1 MDQDI
6 NMSNQIKFFIDGK
19 QTLAAKSELTVAEI
33 LGSAK
38 IPIDEYYLVSEKGD
52 EYKDPTKEIKLYSGE
67 RFQTRK
73 RDHAPSVIKKIYYSV
88 NGEAQMTERNPL
100 TVETIL
106 KNAGAA
112 ASIDVAQ
119 IDSYYLESIE
129 NDQTYNSLA
138 DQVTIQEGDRFL
150 AVYRG
155 KTPVA

>member
-1 MDQDI
+1 
-6 NMSNQIKFFIDGK
+6 MSNQIRIFIDGK
-19 QTLAAKSELTVAEI
+19 QVLATKSNLTVAEI
-33 LGSAK
+33 LDAAK

-52 EYKDPTKEIKLYSGE
+52 EYKDPNKKVKFYSGE
-67 RFQTRK
+67 RFKSTK
-73 RDHAPSVIKKIYYSV
+73 RRHVPPVTKTIHYSV
-88 NGEAQMTERNPL
+88 NGEAQMTERSPL

-106 KNAGAA
+106 KIAGAA

-119 IDSYYLESIE
+119 IDSYYLESVE
-129 NDQTYNSLA
+129 GDQTYNNLS

>member
-1 MDQDI
+1 
-6 NMSNQIKFFIDGK
+6 MSNQIKIFIDGK
-19 QTLAAKSELTVAEI
+19 QIFVTKSDLTLAEI
-33 LGSAK
+33 LDAAK

-52 EYKDPTKEIKLYSGE
+52 EYKAPNKKIELYSGE
-67 RFQTRK
+67 RFNSKK
-73 RDHAPSVIKKIYYSV
+73 RSHVPPVTKTIHYSV

-106 KNAGAA
+106 KIAGAA

-119 IDSYYLESIE
+119 IENYYLESIE
-129 NDQTYNSLA
+129 GDQTYNSLS